1 MLGWNLTKQ
10 AKRKAKLTM
19 EKIIHYDI
27 QKVKVRSDKES
38 TRLTSQW
45 DQVLQICR
53 DKPLGEIARA
63 RLAFNLVDYI
73 TSEDLPFRLF
83 ITRAPQAMATIG
95 EETRVYKEHRVING
109 KQSGMIYAKSEQMLP
124 REIHYTNEFVA
135 TRYVAG
141 TKTPLSATS
150 LVDCL
155 KAGDVITSLDGI
167 LFLGCKRIAS
177 DIARLK
183 KIEPTINIE
192 MKRIEVSDNFTGT
205 TRKMASYE

>member
-27 QKVKVRSDKES
+27 LKVKVRSDKES

-53 DKPLGEIARA
+53 DKPIGEIARA

-155 KAGDVITSLDGI
+155 KAGDVITPLDGI

-183 KIEPTINIE
+183 KSNPP
-192 MKRIEVSDNFTGT
+192 
-205 TRKMASYE
+205 

>member
-10 AKRKAKLTM
+10 ANTEAKLTM

-27 QKVKVRSDKES
+27 LKVKVRSDKES

-155 KAGDVITSLDGI
+155 KAGDVITPLDGI

>member
-10 AKRKAKLTM
+10 ANTEAKLTM

-27 QKVKVRSDKES
+27 LKVKVRSDKES

-83 ITRAPQAMATIG
+83 ITRGPQAMATIG

-155 KAGDVITSLDGI
+155 KAGDVITPLDGI

-183 KIEPTINIE
+183 KIEPTMNIE